1 MQIKIEI
8 DVKPEE
14 LRRFLGLPD
23 ISGLQDDIIAFLRDK
38 MEAASDFHP
47 TDFVKS
53 NLGALR
59 KTAAW
64 KNLMARVRLGEEE
77 PAPAA
82 AEAEPRAKAKAPR
95 KRAAKKAKAKPA
107 AQARGEEQPP
117 ISEIGGG

>member
-23 ISGLQDDIIAFLRDK
+23 ISGLQDDIINFLRDK

-53 NLGALR
+53 NLDALR
-59 KTAAW
+59 KTGAW
-64 KNLMARVRLGEEE
+64 KTLLSRVRIAEDS
-77 PAPAA
+77 PPA
-82 AEAEPRAKAKAPR
+82 AEAPPGKAKSRTAGKR
-95 KRAAKKAKAKPA
+95 KKKAKAAAPA
-107 AQARGEEQPP
+107 AGDEEVPP
-117 ISEIGGG
+117 IGQIGGG